1 MSSGT
6 FPNGYFYAARA
17 QPSRLVFIS
26 WWHTAYLWKRR
37 IFL

>member
-6 FPNGYFYAARA
+6 FPNGYFYAAHA

-26 WWHTAYLWKRR
+26 W
-37 IFL
+37 